1 MAEKGRREGRR
12 RGGRWRECPESGLP
26 DLASAGGP
34 FPRGP
39 PRGII
44 IGLGNILYDLNCSAV
59 HRLENV
65 LTLDLDT
72 RAKFD
77 QLQVWFE
84 PGTSENSY
92 NLRSVK
98 PYYVQ
103 HISNPTALTTRDDIP
118 LPSPVYLALHATCA
132 RVAHLSGAGR
142 YVDRILRDM
151 ECIPVLANDGSSAE
165 VLNYA
170 LARIDV

>member
-1 MAEKGRREGRR
+1 MN
-12 RGGRWRECPESGLP
+12 LP
-26 DLASAGGP
+26 FL
-34 FPRGP
+34 
-39 PRGII
+39 I
-44 IGLGNILYDLNCSAV
+44 
-59 HRLENV
+59 
-65 LTLDLDT
+65 TLDLDMH
-72 RAKFD
+72 AKFD

-103 HISNPTALTTRDDIP
+103 HVSNPITLTTRDDIP

-142 YVDRILRDM
+142 YVDRILRDV

-170 LARIDV
+170 LARINVY